1 MFKNSSGGTTSGRR
15 VVSLQSFEQF
25 MVSFLWSIRAWTME
39 NCRWSICFL
48 QWHLFF
54 VSCEVSRKLREATFF
69 FGCFSFFFFFVFLQ
83 LQSPTHCQ
91 KCLPMCWDLVLLC
104 PCWGV
109 KLFLWKPKPK
119 QPALPDMLRH
129 FHGLYSHRPWLSTI
143 QRARIHSVI
152 VKTHMAYIRKY
163 FPWSEACHA
172 YSDPKMFW
180 YTLFKRSYASMQDI
194 QVSSS
199 TLPRSGKC
207 FCLIESRENWL

>member
-1 MFKNSSGGTTSGRR
+1 
-15 VVSLQSFEQF
+15 
-25 MVSFLWSIRAWTME
+25 ME

-48 QWHLFF
+48 QWHLFLF
-54 VSCEVSRKLREATFF
+54 PAKFLANCAKRR
-69 FGCFSFFFFFVFLQ
+69 FFFVVFRIFFCIFAA
-83 LQSPTHCQ
+83 SGTNS
-91 KCLPMCWDLVLLC
+91 LLHH
-104 PCWGV
+104 
-109 KLFLWKPKPK
+109 
-119 QPALPDMLRH
+119 MLRH

-143 QRARIHSVI
+143 QRARIRSVI

-163 FPWSEACHA
+163 FPGSEACHA

-207 FCLIESRENWL
+207 FCLIEWRENWL